1 MSKWDEVERELKEAR
16 ERGSEANREIR
27 GWWAARSEKQ
37 RRVIRV
43 ALAAVALAVIVLVAR

>member
-1 MSKWDEVERELKEAR
+1 MADWDRIERELKEAR
-16 ERGSEANREIR
+16 EKGSEANREIR

-43 ALAAVALAVIVLVAR
+43 VLVVAALVVIALVAR

>member
-1 MSKWDEVERELKEAR
+1 MSNWDKVERELKEAR
-16 ERGSEANREIR
+16 EKGSEANREIR

-43 ALAAVALAVIVLVAR
+43 VLVVAAFVIVALVAR

>member
-1 MSKWDEVERELKEAR
+1 MADFDEIKA
-16 ERGSEANREIR
+16 RGSEANREIR

-43 ALAAVALAVIVLVAR
+43 VLVLAAFVIVAWVAR

>member
-1 MSKWDEVERELKEAR
+1 MADWDRIEREVKEAR

-43 ALAAVALAVIVLVAR
+43 VLVLAAFVVVALVAR

>member
-1 MSKWDEVERELKEAR
+1 MSNWDKVERELKEAR
-16 ERGSEANREIR
+16 EKGSEANREIR

-43 ALAAVALAVIVLVAR
+43 VLVVAALVVLALVAR

>member
-1 MSKWDEVERELKEAR
+1 MADWDRIERELKEAR

-37 RRVIRV
+37 RRVIRAALVV
-43 ALAAVALAVIVLVAR
+43 AALVIVALVAR